1 MANVDRIGCLANNFS
16 AVSDFLVVYIE
27 EAHPADGWSFK
38 DNYHIKS
45 HRSAD
50 ERIAAASILRS
61 RVRGLEVVAD
71 AMTDD
76 ANRAYGGL
84 FERLYIIQNSTV
96 VYQGERGPSGFKV
109 AEVEN
114 WLVNYNL
121 HLSQAQT
128 LVVPIEN
135 HVASQSMLT
144 QPRKHSQYLTKQAD
158 SERKPLRS

>member
-1 MANVDRIGCLANNFS
+1 MANVDRIGCLAANFS
-16 AVSDFLVVYIE
+16 AVSDFLMVYIE

-50 ERIAAASILRS
+50 ERIAAANILAS
-61 RVRGLEVVAD
+61 RGIGGLKVVAD

-84 FERLYIIQNSTV
+84 FERLYIVQNSTV
-96 VYQGERGPSGFKV
+96 VYQGQRGPHGFKV

-114 WLVNYNL
+114 WLVNYNQ
-121 HLSQAQT
+121 HLSQTET
-128 LVVPIEN
+128 LVVPIE
-135 HVASQSMLT
+135 HPVVA
-144 QPRKHSQYLTKQAD
+144 PN
-158 SERKPLRS
+158 PC

>member
-1 MANVDRIGCLANNFS
+1 MANVDRIGRLASNFS
-16 AVSDFLVVYIE
+16 AVGDFLMVYIE

-38 DNYHIKS
+38 DNYYIKS

-50 ERIAAASILRS
+50 ERIAAASTLAS
-61 RVRGLEVVAD
+61 RIRGLQVVTD

-96 VYQGERGPSGFKV
+96 VYQGQRGPHGFRV

-114 WLVNYNL
+114 WLVNYNK
-121 HLSQAQT
+121 HLSQAET
-128 LVVPIEN
+128 HMSIEN
-135 HVASQSMLT
+135 PAA
-144 QPRKHSQYLTKQAD
+144 PN
-158 SERKPLRS
+158 PC